1 MILSNGLK
9 TPTLSKG
16 GFVHSRI
23 RLPLESVGVFES
35 GKALIFKW
43 FSGMVLALTILFAT
57 LHIATAQ
64 PKPPR
69 LIIRGDDMGYAHAGN
84 EAILKCYKDGIEKSI
99 EVLVPSPWFPEAVE
113 MLRQI
118 PTADVGIH
126 LTLTSEWDN
135 IKWRPLTDCPSLR
148 DADGYFFPMVRPNK
162 NYPKRSVV
170 ENDWKLAEIEKEFRA
185 QIELAMRKIPRIS
198 HISGHMGCTSLND
211 EVKALVKKLAQE
223 YHIAQYDMSLG
234 ESGVVSTG
242 YVGAHTTSDEKLQS
256 FMKMLESL
264 ETGKTYIFVDHPG
277 LDVPEVQAIHHI
289 GYENVA
295 ADRQGV
301 TDIWTNPRVKTFIKT
316 KGIQLIG
323 YNDLIVR

>member
-1 MILSNGLK
+1 MTTKILC
-9 TPTLSKG
+9 TLT
-16 GFVHSRI
+16 V
-23 RLPLESVGVFES
+23 
-35 GKALIFKW
+35 LIA
-43 FSGMVLALTILFAT
+43 S

-69 LIIRGDDMGYAHAGN
+69 LIIRGDDMGYSHAGN
-84 EAILKCYKDGIEKSI
+84 EALVKCYQDGIEKSI

-113 MLRQI
+113 MLKQI

-135 IKWRPLTDCPSLR
+135 VKWRPISDCPSLR

-170 ENDWKLAEIEKEFRA
+170 ENDWKLADIEKEFRA

-211 EVKALVKKLAQE
+211 EVKALVDKLASE
-223 YHIAQYDMSLG
+223 YHLLNPG
-234 ESGVVSTG
+234 EAEVTRAG
-242 YVGAHTTSDEKLQS
+242 YIGAHTTSNEKLQS
-256 FMKMLESL
+256 FMSMLESL
-264 ETGKTYIFVDHPG
+264 EAGKTYMFVDHPG
-277 LDVPEVQAIHHI
+277 LDTPEVRAIHHI

-301 TDIWTNPRVKTFIKT
+301 TDIWTNTQVKELIKK

-323 YNDLIVR
+323 YNDLRLSK